1 MTLMK
6 TFLLSLF
13 LFLSLVSVS
22 QTQEQIKSY
31 FNEVAYGSDQMK
43 DSKTNKI
50 TKWDKEIKM
59 YLDGYYTNQDLM
71 NVKSLI
77 SELNTLIGN
86 IKITIVKNKSEANSI
101 VFFGDFNTFNS
112 KYLYNQLQYVN
123 CNGYCLIYSY
133 SGSIIIDN
141 VKIFIRNDVSSL
153 DKKHAIIE
161 EITQSLGLANDSWT
175 YEDSMFY
182 EGYTTTQQLSKIDKE
197 VIKMLYK

>member
-1 MTLMK
+1 MVLMK

-13 LFLSLVSVS
+13 LFLSLFSVS
-22 QTQEQIKSY
+22 QTQQEIQSY
-31 FNEVAYGSDQMK
+31 FNEVAYGSDEMK
-43 DSKTNKI
+43 GDNTNKI
-50 TKWDKEIKM
+50 TKWDKDIKM
-59 YLDGYYTNQDLM
+59 YLDGYYTNQDLI

-77 SELNTLIGN
+77 TELNTLIGN

-101 VFFGDFNTFNS
+101 VYFGDFNTFNS
-112 KYLYNQLQYVN
+112 KYLYNQLQYVY

-197 VIKMLYK
+197 VIRMLYK

>member
-1 MTLMK
+1 MK

-22 QTQEQIKSY
+22 QTQQEIKSY
-31 FNEVAYGSDQMK
+31 FNEVAYGSDEMK

-50 TKWDKEIKM
+50 TKWDKDIKM
-59 YLDGYYTNQDLM
+59 YLDGYYTNQDLI

>member
-1 MTLMK
+1 MK

-59 YLDGYYTNQDLM
+59 YVEGDYTTQDLIEIK
-71 NVKSLI
+71 NIV
-77 SELNTLIGN
+77 SELNTLLIG
-86 IKITIVKNKSEANSI
+86 IKITIIKNKLESNSI
-101 VFFGDFNTFNS
+101 VYFGDFNTFNK
-112 KYLYNQLQYVN
+112 KYLNSSAGYVN
-123 CNGYCLIYSY
+123 CNGYCSIF
-133 SGSIIIDN
+133 GFDNSIIIDN
-141 VKIFIRNDVSSL
+141 VKIFIKSDVSLL

-161 EITQSLGLANDSWT
+161 EITQSLGLANDSWK
-175 YEDSMFY
+175 YPDSIFY
-182 EGYTTTQQLSKIDKE
+182 EGYTTTDKLSKIDKE

>member
-1 MTLMK
+1 MK

>member
-1 MTLMK
+1 MK

-31 FNEVAYGSDQMK
+31 FNEVAYGSDEMK
-43 DSKTNKI
+43 GDKTNKI
-50 TKWDKEIKM
+50 TKWDKDIKM
-59 YLDGYYTNQDLM
+59 FLDGYYTNQDLM
-71 NVKSLI
+71 NVKSLL

-161 EITQSLGLANDSWT
+161 EITQSLGLANDSWA

>member
-1 MTLMK
+1 MK
-6 TFLLSLF
+6 IFILSLF
-13 LFLSLVSVS
+13 LFMTLFSVC

-43 DSKTNKI
+43 GDNTNKI
-50 TKWDKEIKM
+50 TKWDKDIKM
-59 YLDGYYTNQDLM
+59 YLDGYYTNQDLI

-77 SELNTLIGN
+77 TELNTLIGS

-101 VFFGDFNTFNS
+101 VYFGDFNNFNS
-112 KYLYNQLQYVN
+112 KYVYNQLQYVS

-133 SGSIIIDN
+133 SGTIIIDN

-175 YEDSMFY
+175 YEDSIFY

-197 VIKMLYK
+197 VIRMLYK

>member
-31 FNEVAYGSDQMK
+31 FNEVAYGSDEMK

-50 TKWDKEIKM
+50 TKWDKDIKM
-59 YLDGYYTNQDLM
+59 YLDGYYTNQDLI

-77 SELNTLIGN
+77 TELNTLIGN

-112 KYLYNQLQYVN
+112 KYLYNQSPYIH
-123 CNGYCLIYSY
+123 CNGYCIIY
-133 SGSIIIDN
+133 GFDESIIIDN
-141 VKIFIRNDVSSL
+141 VKIFIRNDVTSL

-197 VIKMLYK
+197 VIRMLYK

>member
-1 MTLMK
+1 MK

-22 QTQEQIKSY
+22 QTQQEIKSY
-31 FNEVAYGSDQMK
+31 FNEVAYGSDEMK

-50 TKWDKEIKM
+50 TKWDKDIKM
-59 YLDGYYTNQDLM
+59 YLDGYYTNQDLI

-141 VKIFIRNDVSSL
+141 VKIFIRNDVTPL